1 MDNMLDILPIPELM
15 DNTIIKVL
23 GVGGGGCNAVNY
35 MYRQG
40 IKDVSFLVCN
50 TDSMALEKM
59 SVPAKLQI
67 GPGLGAGGE
76 PEVAEDFA
84 ANNEERIREA
94 LNDGTRMVFITAG
107 MGGGT
112 GTGASPVVARIA
124 HEMDILTVGIVT
136 IPFAFEGKRAI
147 RKALRGVATLAQY
160 TDALLVINNEKLKLL
175 FKDLDLP
182 NAFQK
187 ADEVLCNAAKSIAE
201 IITIPGYINTD
212 FQDVKNTLKNGNMAI
227 MNVGVGE
234 GENRITKAIENAL
247 NSPLVNTNNVHGASR
262 ILLNFYCSTD
272 HAICMQELSQ
282 VDEFR
287 ESVGEDVEVKW
298 GATYDDSLGEK
309 VRVTIIATGY
319 QVSDIPGLDDA
330 VETVETT
337 LTQGR
342 NTKSISSVETLFYP
356 PKTDG
361 GDTVSTTTEVKTAE
375 EVTESETESVTEEP
389 KEQPTEEKQEE
400 KKEVKTEL
408 PKDNTIF
415 SIDDWD
421 NWDSDRY
428 KQMDEDSPWVRR
440 NR

>member
-1 MDNMLDILPIPELM
+1 MLDILPIPELM